1 MTNNYTND
9 DELFTDYAL
18 QLFSAFLDEDQSTV
32 AELMSS
38 YELDKQ
44 EQLSFLPGI
53 LYGCMIHMGLFM
65 STIADQNDIPVK
77 EAFKMYALSY
87 NSETRIHLQNVAGL
101 HPAFAEQVLQEQ
113 VRKLDNNS

>member
-1 MTNNYTND
+1 MSNNHAKD

-65 STIADQNDIPVK
+65 STIADQNDISVK

-113 VRKLDNNS
+113 VRKLDKNS